1 MIDPVQVLR
10 EELARLLRQTSP
22 LGMELVL
29 AGGFGVLLR
38 VDHAGSRGAVTLA
51 PLPTARAT
59 RDLDLVMSADLII
72 DAAQTKRLR
81 RVLDE
86 IGYEPIASAQ
96 YYQFAKVVTTG
107 EVELPVKIDL
117 FAEEPDETAHA
128 VRDERRI
135 RPHGFSELH
144 AHRAIEAVAIT
155 ERPVE
160 IPLADEIHVLTP
172 NLFSFWL
179 LKLFALRDRVES
191 EDRDHARRH
200 AYDLYALW
208 ASTDEEEW
216 EDASVV
222 STRHREKPAVRQARG
237 FALELFGT
245 ATSLGMLRLIEGMRQ
260 EGANPGPGL
269 IERFATDLLE
279 LLPAVES

>member
-1 MIDPVQVLR
+1 LIDPVQLLR

-38 VDHAGSRGAVTLA
+38 VDHARSTEAVTLA
-51 PLPTARAT
+51 PLATARAT

-72 DAAQTKRLR
+72 DAAQTEHLR

-86 IGYEPIASAQ
+86 IGYEPIAAAE

-107 EVELPVKIDL
+107 DDELTVKIDL
-117 FAEEPDETAHA
+117 FAEEPDETAPT

-135 RPHGFSELH
+135 RPHGFSGLH
-144 AHRAIEAVAIT
+144 AHRALEAVAIT
-155 ERPVE
+155 ERPIE
-160 IPLADEIHVLTP
+160 IPLSDRIHVLTP
-172 NLFSFWL
+172 NLLSFWL

-208 ASTDEEEW
+208 ASTNEQEW

-222 STRHREKPAVRQARG
+222 STRHREEPAVRQARG
-237 FALELFGT
+237 YAADLFGT
-245 ATSLGMLRLIEGMRQ
+245 ATSLGALRLIEGMRQ
-260 EGANPGPGL
+260 EGANPDPAR
-269 IERFATDLLE
+269 IERFATDLFE
-279 LLPAVES
+279 LLPTVES